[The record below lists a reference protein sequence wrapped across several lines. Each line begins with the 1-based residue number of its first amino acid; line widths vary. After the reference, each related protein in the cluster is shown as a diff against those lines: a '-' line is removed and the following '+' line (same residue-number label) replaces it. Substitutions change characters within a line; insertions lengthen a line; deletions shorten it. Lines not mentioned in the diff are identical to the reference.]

1 MNDEIPIKDLFIKAP
16 KVYIPLSSGLKN
28 LGVE

>member
-1 MNDEIPIKDLFIKAP
+1 MNDEIPIKDLFIKVS
-16 KVYIPLSSGLKN
+16 KVYIPLSLGLKN